1 MISISVI
8 EDKFVR
14 RNTSSESVVY
24 PLGKDEFVYFLLDD
38 GTGLVVRKIK
48 NRWRTEVVQEEDCA
62 AYIIRKEAFSNSDV
76 FESDAVLVAETIYNM
91 EEGDNCVV

>member
-1 MISISVI
+1 MISICVT

-24 PLGKDEFVYFLLDD
+24 PLSKDEFVHILLDD
-38 GTGLVVRKIK
+38 GTGLVVRKVK
-48 NRWRTEVVQEEDCA
+48 NRWRIEVVHEEDCA